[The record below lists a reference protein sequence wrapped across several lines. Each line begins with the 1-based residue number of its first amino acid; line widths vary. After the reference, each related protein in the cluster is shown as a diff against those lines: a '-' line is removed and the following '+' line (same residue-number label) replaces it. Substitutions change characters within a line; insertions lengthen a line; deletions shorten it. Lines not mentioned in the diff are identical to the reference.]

1 MTALRNALLCWV
13 LSGLTPLAQA
23 APSIHV
29 PAQEKSPHKFIL
41 DGKQASGICPDLLR
55 ALQRVDPE
63 LHFHGYDT
71 PLSLPLIE
79 AGLRSGNVGGA
90 CGLLEQAER
99 HAYATR
105 LLPPLYRVRHMVAV
119 RADDGANP
127 QTLAELR
134 ALSGDKALIAVRGS
148 AYPPMLREAGFK
160 VDDATGDYQANLRK
174 LVAGRARFFYG
185 GEHALWRSMQQA
197 QLTQSLRL
205 LPTVFGEEP
214 IYLWT
219 SRQLPLAQRDRIAR
233 GLERLQASGELAA
246 IVRHY
251 HQQP

>member
-1 MTALRNALLCWV
+1 MTALRTSLLCWA
-13 LSGLTPLAQA
+13 LSGLMPLAQA

-41 DGKQASGICPDLLR
+41 DGQQASGICPDLLR
-55 ALQRVDPE
+55 ALERLDPE
-63 LHFHGYDT
+63 LRFHGYDT

-79 AGLRSGNVGGA
+79 AGLRHATVGAA

-99 HAYATR
+99 HAYASR
-105 LLPPLYRVRHMVAV
+105 LLPPLYRVRHMVVA

-127 QTLAELR
+127 QSLAELR
-134 ALSGDKALIAVRGS
+134 TLVGDKALIAVRGS

-160 VDDATGDYQANLRK
+160 VDDSTGDYQTNLRK
-174 LVAGRARFFYG
+174 LLAGRARFFYG

-197 QLTQSLRL
+197 HLTQSLRL
-205 LPTVFGEEP
+205 LPTVFAEEP

-219 SRQLPLAQRDRIAR
+219 TRQLPAVQRDRIAR